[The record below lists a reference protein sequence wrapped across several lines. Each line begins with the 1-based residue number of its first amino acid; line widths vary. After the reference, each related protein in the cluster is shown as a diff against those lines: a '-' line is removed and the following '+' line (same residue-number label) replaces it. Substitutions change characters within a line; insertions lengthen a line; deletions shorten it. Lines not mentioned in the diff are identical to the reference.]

1 MKGYANNFVYG
12 RELMKKLL
20 VASVITAVA
29 AYIMQSNQ
37 TLATVLTAVTL
48 ILFGTVIYIMVKFCR
63 CPNCGKVIFLGVLAV
78 NTCPRCKRSL
88 VTGNKVKKSR

>member
-20 VASVITAVA
+20 VGSVITAVA
-29 AYIMQSNQ
+29 AYIMQPNQ
-37 TLATVLTAVTL
+37 TVATVLTAVTL
-48 ILFGTVIYIMVKFCR
+48 ILFASVIYIMVKFCR

-88 VTGNKVKKSR
+88 ITGNKVKKSR

>member
-1 MKGYANNFVYG
+1 MMGYANNFVYG

-20 VASVITAVA
+20 VGSVIAAVA
-29 AYIMQSNQ
+29 AYVFQANQ
-37 TLATVLTAVTL
+37 TVSTVLTGICL
-48 ILFGTVIYIMVKFCR
+48 ILFASVIYIMVKFCR

-88 VTGNKVKKSR
+88 VTGNKVKKTR

>member
-20 VASVITAVA
+20 VGSVIAAVA
-29 AYIMQSNQ
+29 AYVFQANQ
-37 TLATVLTAVTL
+37 TVSAVLTGICL
-48 ILFGTVIYIMVKFCR
+48 ILFASVIYIMVKFCR

-88 VTGNKVKKSR
+88 VTGNKVKKTR

>member
-1 MKGYANNFVYG
+1 MNTYINSFIRG
-12 RELMKKLL
+12 RELLKKLL
-20 VASVITAVA
+20 VSDMVTAIIA
-29 AYIMQSNQ
+29 AFTRSNPMVMGVFSI
-37 TLATVLTAVTL
+37 ATVL
-48 ILFGTVIYIMVKFCR
+48 LFIAIIYVDIKYCR

>member
-20 VASVITAVA
+20 VGSVVAAVA
-29 AYIMQSNQ
+29 AYVFQANQ
-37 TLATVLTAVTL
+37 TVATVLTGICL
-48 ILFGTVIYIMVKFCR
+48 ILFASVIYIMVKFCR

>member
-20 VASVITAVA
+20 VGSVIAAVA
-29 AYIMQSNQ
+29 AYIFQADQ
-37 TLATVLTAVTL
+37 TVSTVLTGLCL
-48 ILFGTVIYIMVKFCR
+48 ILFGSVIYIMVKFCR

>member
-20 VASVITAVA
+20 VGSVIAAVA
-29 AYIMQSNQ
+29 AYVFQTNQ
-37 TLATVLTAVTL
+37 TVSTVLTGICL
-48 ILFGTVIYIMVKFCR
+48 ILFASVIYIMVKFCR

>member
-20 VASVITAVA
+20 VGSVIAAVA
-29 AYIMQSNQ
+29 AYVFQTNQ
-37 TLATVLTAVTL
+37 TVSTVLTGICL
-48 ILFGTVIYIMVKFCR
+48 ILFASVIYIMVKFCR

-88 VTGNKVKKSR
+88 VTGNKVKKTR

>member
-20 VASVITAVA
+20 VASVSTAVS

>member
-1 MKGYANNFVYG
+1 MAGVNPV
-12 RELMKKLL
+12 
-20 VASVITAVA
+20 
-29 AYIMQSNQ
+29 
-37 TLATVLTAVTL
+37 LAGLA
-48 ILFGTVIYIMVKFCR
+48 CR

>member
-1 MKGYANNFVYG
+1 MKGYSNNFVYG

-20 VASVITAVA
+20 VGSVIAAVA
-29 AYIMQSNQ
+29 AYVFQANQ
-37 TLATVLTAVTL
+37 TVSTVLTGICL
-48 ILFGTVIYIMVKFCR
+48 ILFASVIYIMVKFCR

>member
-1 MKGYANNFVYG
+1 MKGYANHFVYG

-20 VASVITAVA
+20 VGSVVAAVA
-29 AYIMQSNQ
+29 AYVFQANQ
-37 TLATVLTAVTL
+37 TVSTVLTGICL
-48 ILFGTVIYIMVKFCR
+48 ILFASVIYIMVKFCR